1 MQMPPIVPPLQ
12 VGEGSSGNQSAP
24 TPRRGDLHRR
34 TGRVRREERTSGR
47 RNRGIRRRA
56 THIGGEIRVELRKV
70 FACVPRRVGSALARH
85 DVSTRTWPKTPARSL
100 LSNPDV
106 KTCVCQHNRKAV
118 CSSTSGKL
126 PTTRSSLRRQ
136 LHSQL
141 PSQLRSQL
149 RSLGSQRQ
157 RSLGSQRQRRLGSL
171 RSLGS
176 HRSLCSRRSHGLPV
190 PSPEA
195 FPCSPCRRRRTS
207 PG

>member
-1 MQMPPIVPPLQ
+1 MKF
-12 VGEGSSGNQSAP
+12 GANCG
-24 TPRRGDLHRR
+24 
-34 TGRVRREERTSGR
+34 TSLLAC
-47 RNRGIRRRA
+47 RA
-56 THIGGEIRVELRKV
+56 EL
-70 FACVPRRVGSALARH
+70 VPRLPVMMSARALGPRLPLALARH
-85 DVSTRTWPKTPARSL
+85 DSPDHWNSLARGISRYGWRPIQLLSRGLATRGQRCKQDMDWPGSL
-100 LSNPDV
+100 LSNPAV
-106 KTCVCQHNRKAV
+106 RTCVCQRNRKAV

-136 LHSQL
+136 LRSQLL

-157 RSLGSQRQRRLGSL
+157 RSPGSQRQRRLGSR